1 MVSVFLGTA
10 SYAVYVLHI
19 PLLAWTEFLIPAV
32 HRENLA
38 LPAGI
43 VFLIG
48 TTYLSWWLTV
58 HYDQPVQKWL
68 KNRLRKPSE
77 VRQPV

>member
-19 PLLAWTEFLIPAV
+19 PLLAWTELLMPAV
-32 HRENLA
+32 DGTNMA

-43 VFLIG
+43 VFLVG
-48 TTYLSWWLTV
+48 TTCLSWWLTV

-68 KNRLRKPSE
+68 KNRLKKPAKISQT
-77 VRQPV
+77 V